1 MFSNNLFQKD
11 YQSYLNHIWGDA
23 ELGGGAEG
31 GGRGG
36 KYPNLSHFLEFL
48 WFSTKYQVV
57 QWSFFSNQLFQ

>member
-31 GGRGG
+31 GGQGREIS
-36 KYPNLSHFLEFL
+36 KFKPFPRIFMI
-48 WFSTKYQVV
+48 FYQISSGAVK
-57 QWSFFSNQLFQ
+57 LL